1 MGKIL
6 ILEDNKKLAGYYKT
20 ILKEAGYDIE
30 LTFNSTDF
38 FYMYSDFEP
47 DILILDIKLNNS
59 ELNGLE
65 VFEKLIKQK
74 RLFSK
79 VIILSGEATRM
90 QVAKAMKLGAY
101 TFIEKTG
108 EFNSDKFLSDI
119 QQAMNLKLQE
129 ESNLYL
135 RKEKDTL
142 RDQLINIFPLI
153 GNSVPMKKVNKLI
166 DKFSGADVDIMIIGE
181 TGTGKEIVANNIYWK
196 SNRAGKP
203 YIKVNGGGIPET
215 LVDSELFG
223 HKRGAFTG
231 AYSDKKGF
239 FEQADT
245 GVLFLDEIANLSYL
259 TQAKILRAIEYNEI
273 RIVGGNNK
281 KVDVRFI
288 FACNKN
294 LTELVEENK
303 FREDLYYRL
312 EGNIIHLPP
321 LRERGNDIKLL
332 MEYFFNKYSSKHE
345 SILKI
350 DLNRLSDKL
359 HSYNWPGNVRELE
372 KFSEYLLIMHDE
384 IDNNTILAELDNK
397 KTGYSQ
403 NGFSDISK
411 LLTGDNYIAA
421 LEGLEKKYLEF
432 QLLKYDNKVSVMAE
446 KIGLDRSTLYKKI
459 KKYNL

>member
-20 ILKEAGYDIE
+20 ILKEAGYNIE

-38 FYMYSDFEP
+38 FYMYSDFKP
-47 DILILDIKLNNS
+47 DVLILDIKLNNS

-101 TFIEKTG
+101 TFIEKNG
-108 EFNSDKFLSDI
+108 EFNSDKLLSDV
-119 QQAMNLKLQE
+119 QQAMNLKQQE
-129 ESNLYL
+129 ESNLLL

-153 GNSVPMKKVNKLI
+153 GNSVPMKKVNNLI
-166 DKFSGADVDIMIIGE
+166 DKFSHANVDIMITGE

-196 SNRAGKP
+196 SNRAGKL

-223 HKRGAFTG
+223 HKKGAFTG

-273 RIVGGNNK
+273 RVVGGNNK
-281 KVDVRFI
+281 KVDVQFI

-321 LRERGNDIKLL
+321 LRKRRDDIILL

-345 SILKI
+345 SILEVE
-350 DLNRLSDKL
+350 LNKLRDKL

-372 KFSEYLLIMHDE
+372 KFCEYFLIMHDE
-384 IDNNTILAELDNK
+384 IDNNTILAELDIK
-397 KTGYSQ
+397 KTGSFQ

-411 LLTGDNYIAA
+411 LLAQDNYITA

-432 QLLKYDNKVSVMAE
+432 QLLKYDNKVSLMAE